1 MLSIEEWLLVNKRFS
16 AVERKGKEREGKGN
30 NNNKKSVVNF
40 PEQWKDFSVVAC
52 KFKKED

>member
-30 NNNKKSVVNF
+30 NNNKKTVVNF